1 MRRIIGH
8 IVGIEVL
15 DRFLDSENVVGVGC
29 LAFCSLDLG
38 FSVVSQ
44 GCDSAERKTNL
55 LIEVTLS

>member
-1 MRRIIGH
+1 M
-8 IVGIEVL
+8 GIEVL